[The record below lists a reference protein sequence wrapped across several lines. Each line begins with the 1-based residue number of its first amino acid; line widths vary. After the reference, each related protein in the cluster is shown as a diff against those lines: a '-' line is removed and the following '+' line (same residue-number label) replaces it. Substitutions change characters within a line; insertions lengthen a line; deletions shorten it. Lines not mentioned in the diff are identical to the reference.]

1 MRAILFLLFFT
12 AFTIS
17 AQTSDEQ
24 LAAQY
29 FSSKEYQKA
38 ADIYEDLAKK
48 NPESIYFYENLIQCY
63 VQLNDFKSAEKLI
76 DKRIKRY
83 QFQYA
88 YQVDKAW
95 LFHLQG
101 QLEQRD
107 KIFKV
112 LQDIKLQSEDEV
124 QVLANAFL
132 KRRFVDQAIGIYINA
147 RKYLKDETLFA
158 YNLSELYFQIGKLKE
173 GTIELI
179 DIASAEPYM
188 IEEIKNRVALAY
200 QDNTKY
206 SILTEILLTK
216 LQKDPDNLACSDM
229 LIWSFSQQRD
239 WRGAMVQAKAI
250 DKRLKEDGKRVM
262 DLCSVLIE
270 NELYD
275 IAINGLEYIKGLGNN
290 KSYYYIA
297 QENILKCGML
307 RVRSA
312 GVAPI
317 NEVINLEKEYTSYLL
332 LLGEN
337 WETVPEMLDLAELYV
352 YHLNKVDKGI
362 EILNKAI
369 SIPGVSPKQ
378 LAACK
383 LQLGDA
389 LLIQGDIW
397 EADLLYKQVEKAFTN
412 DALGQEARF
421 RYSRLCYFRGEFL
434 WAQVQ
439 LDVLKGATTQLVSN
453 NAMRLWLIIQD
464 NIGLD
469 TNDDALKLY
478 ARADLLIFRNH
489 LDEAVRLLDSIPVLF
504 PGHTLTDEIL
514 FAKALISEKKS
525 DFKSAEQFYLTI
537 TKDFS
542 YDILADNALYNLARL
557 YEFNLNDT
565 AKAKRM
571 YELLILNY
579 TGSLFVSEARKRF
592 RLLRGDALKE
602 QENSN

>member
-1 MRAILFLLFFT
+1 M

-63 VQLNDFKSAEKLI
+63 VQLSDFKSAEKLI

-95 LFHLQG
+95 ILHLQG

-107 KIFKV
+107 KIFKELLEV
-112 LQDIKLQSEDEV
+112 RLNSEDEV
-124 QVLANAFL
+124 QILANAFL
-132 KRRFVDQAIGIYINA
+132 KRRFLEQAIGIYLNA

-158 YNLSELYFQIGKLKE
+158 YNLSELYFQNGKLKE
-173 GTIELI
+173 GTSELI

-188 IEEIKNRVALAY
+188 IEEIKNRLALAY

-206 SILTEILLTK
+206 SILTEILLNK

-262 DLCSVLIE
+262 DLCSILIE

-275 IAINGLEYIKGLGNN
+275 IAISGLEYIKSLGDN

-307 RVRSA
+307 RIRSA
-312 GVAPI
+312 GVAPV
-317 NEVINLEKEYTSYLL
+317 NEVLKLEKEYTDYLKL
-332 LLGEN
+332 IGEN

-378 LAACK
+378 MAACK

-389 LLIQGDIW
+389 MLIQGEIW

-469 TNDDALKLY
+469 TNDDALKIY
-478 ARADLLIFRNH
+478 AKADLLIFRNH
-489 LDEAVRLLDSIPVLF
+489 LDEAVRLLDSIPLLF

-514 FAKALISEKKS
+514 FAKALISEKKG
-525 DFKSAEQFYLTI
+525 DFKSAEQYYLVI

-592 RLLRGDALKE
+592 RLLRGDAIKE